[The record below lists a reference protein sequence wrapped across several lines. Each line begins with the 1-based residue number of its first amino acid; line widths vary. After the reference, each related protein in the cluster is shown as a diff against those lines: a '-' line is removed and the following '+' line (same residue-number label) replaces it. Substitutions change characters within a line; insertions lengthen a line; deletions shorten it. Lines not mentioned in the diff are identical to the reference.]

1 MAIHSSALAWRESQ
15 GQSSLAGYGPWGRR
29 ESDPTERPGTEH
41 SATERPG
48 AEHSATERPGAEHS
62 ATERPG
68 AEHSACGQLL
78 GSVGGIGSINRLLE
92 GGALRPEAPRCRL
105 PL

>member
-15 GQSSLAGYGPWGRR
+15 GQNSLAGYGPWGRR
-29 ESDPTERPGTEH
+29 ESDPTERPG
-41 SATERPG
+41 

-62 ATERPG
+62 T
-68 AEHSACGQLL
+68 CGQLL

>member
-1 MAIHSSALAWRESQ
+1 MAHGVA
-15 GQSSLAGYGPWGRR
+15 
-29 ESDPTERPGTEH
+29 ESDPTERPGT
-41 SATERPG
+41 
-48 AEHSATERPGAEHS
+48 EHSATERPGAEHS

-78 GSVGGIGSINRLLE
+78 GSVGGIGSINSLLE

>member
-15 GQSSLAGYGPWGRR
+15 GQSSLVGYGPRGRR
-29 ESDPTERPGTEH
+29 ESDPTERLGTEH
-41 SATERPG
+41 ST
-48 AEHSATERPGAEHS
+48 
-62 ATERPG
+62 
-68 AEHSACGQLL
+68 CGQLL
-78 GSVGGIGSINRLLE
+78 GSVGSINSLLE

>member
-48 AEHSATERPGAEHS
+48 AEHSA
-62 ATERPG
+62 
-68 AEHSACGQLL
+68 CGQLL
-78 GSVGGIGSINRLLE
+78 GSVGGIGSINSLLE

>member
-15 GQSSLAGYGPWGRR
+15 GQSSLVGYGPRGRR
-29 ESDPTERPGTEH
+29 ESDLTERLGTEH
-41 SATERPG
+41 ST
-48 AEHSATERPGAEHS
+48 
-62 ATERPG
+62 
-68 AEHSACGQLL
+68 CGQLL
-78 GSVGGIGSINRLLE
+78 GSVGSINSLLE